1 MMNLKSRE
9 PGRPSF
15 VSRASYWLPDV
26 ILESAWL
33 QHAPFAFWLI
43 SALRPR
49 TVVELGVHR
58 GFSYFAFC
66 QAAQRLRLDTRCF
79 AVDHWAG
86 DAHAGFYGEDVYQDV
101 RRHNDRYESFS
112 RLIRAEFSD
121 ACGAFMDGS
130 IDLLH
135 IDGCHTYEAVRR
147 DFETWLPKLSSRGV
161 VLLHD
166 TAEYQKDFG
175 VYLLWEALRGRYPHF
190 EFTHGHG
197 LGVVGVGAETA
208 EPVRAL
214 FAASASAVASRAI
227 RTRYER
233 LGGFVGRLQ
242 RDDMS
247 VLTRQARRLEAILAS
262 YEADTPWRL
271 TAPLRKLARLMRAAK
286 GAPGTL
292 GDTVRDATR
301 GVARDA
307 DRDLRIA
314 PSRST
319 RPLPRAPSRRTRNTA

>member
-1 MMNLKSRE
+1 MMNLKPRE

-15 VSRASYWLPDV
+15 VSRASYWLPDL

-33 QHAPFAFWLI
+33 QHAPFAFWLTG
-43 SALRPR
+43 ALRPR

-66 QAAQRLRLDTRCF
+66 QAAQRLALDTRCF

-86 DAHAGFYGEDVYQDV
+86 DAHAGFYDEDVYQDV
-101 RRHNDRYESFS
+101 RGRNRRYESFS

-121 ACGAFMDGS
+121 ACGAFADGS

-135 IDGCHTYEAVRR
+135 IDGCHTYEAVRH

-214 FAASASAVASRAI
+214 FTASASAAASQAI
-227 RTRYER
+227 RARYQR

-247 VLTRQARRLEAILAS
+247 VLMRQARRLEAIVAS
-262 YEADTPWRL
+262 YEADRPWRL
-271 TAPLRKLARLMRAAK
+271 TVPLRKLARLVRAVK
-286 GAPGTL
+286 GAPRAL
-292 GDTVRDATR
+292 GDTLRDATH
-301 GVARDA
+301 GAARDA
-307 DRDLRIA
+307 GRNFRIV

-319 RPLPRAPSRRTRNTA
+319 RPLRRAPSRRTRNTV